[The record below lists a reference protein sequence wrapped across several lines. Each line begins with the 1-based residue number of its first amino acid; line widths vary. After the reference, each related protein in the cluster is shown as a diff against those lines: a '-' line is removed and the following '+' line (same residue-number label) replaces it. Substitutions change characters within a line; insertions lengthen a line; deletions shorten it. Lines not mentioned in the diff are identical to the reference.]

1 VAPDGC
7 VSGSVSTDDERRHDH
22 PLGAVRATVLL
33 GVATVL
39 AGAGAMAIFAR
50 DLVQDTRSRR
60 RVVAEAAIPL
70 LLIAVLV
77 WWSWSAL

>member
-1 VAPDGC
+1 M
-7 VSGSVSTDDERRHDH
+7 
-22 PLGAVRATVLL
+22 LL